1 MFDYYLMYYL
11 IVRIYKKAAER
22 VKAHYSAIAFQFR
35 HLGTA
40 AYTSAFVYWI
50 EKGFDLNVI
59 KLALSGIVLVGISNH
74 LSSQIEK
81 EKADE
86 RT

>member
-1 MFDYYLMYYL
+1 MVDVRLLYY
-11 IVRIYKKAAER
+11 IVVQRYKKVAVR
-22 VKAHYSAIAFQFR
+22 VRAHYHAIAFQFR

-50 EKGFDLNVI
+50 EKGFDINVL
-59 KLALSGIVLVGISNH
+59 KLAISGIVLVGISNH
-74 LSSQIEK
+74 LSSQLEK
-81 EKADE
+81 EKTDE

>member
-1 MFDYYLMYYL
+1 MIDITLLYY
-11 IVRIYKKAAER
+11 IVVRRYKKAAVR
-22 VKAHYSAIAFQFR
+22 VRAHYSAIAFQFR

-50 EKGFDLNVI
+50 EKGFDINVI
-59 KLALSGIVLVGISNH
+59 KLAVSGIVLVGISNH

-81 EKADE
+81 EKANE
-86 RT
+86 RA